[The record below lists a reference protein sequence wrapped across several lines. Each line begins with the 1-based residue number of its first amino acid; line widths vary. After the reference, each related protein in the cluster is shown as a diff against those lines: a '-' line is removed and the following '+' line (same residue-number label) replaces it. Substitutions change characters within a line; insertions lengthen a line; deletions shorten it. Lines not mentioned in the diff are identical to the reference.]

1 MGVREGIC
9 GYCKLLETNDSCR
22 GRGIRPGVV
31 FLDLTT
37 GTGTG
42 SRFGQPQI
50 EVRYSM
56 WMDTYALYS
65 SISKILCGSFSTAT
79 SKPAS
84 MSFLA
89 VVGVKAARFSNGLV
103 SHLNQTGILDVIVT
117 MG

>member
-1 MGVREGIC
+1 
-9 GYCKLLETNDSCR
+9 
-22 GRGIRPGVV
+22 
-31 FLDLTT
+31 
-37 GTGTG
+37 
-42 SRFGQPQI
+42 
-50 EVRYSM
+50 M